1 MVYFAGALL
10 ILVGIAVLL
19 SQLGILGFLLGAL
32 RIPIIILLAL
42 LLIIVGFVLIKGARL
57 IRYSPNYQGREHSD
71 SDYKE
76 FTYEDHDSWDPGKR
90 Y

>member
-1 MVYFAGALL
+1 MVYFVGALL
-10 ILVGIAVLL
+10 ILIGIAVLL
-19 SQLGILGFLLGAL
+19 SQLGILGFLLSAL

-42 LLIIVGFVLIKGARL
+42 LLIIVGFVLIKGAKL
-57 IRYSPNYQGREHSD
+57 IRYTPGYQGREHRD

-76 FTYEDHDSWDPGKR
+76 LTYENHDSWDPGKR

>member
-10 ILVGIAVLL
+10 ILIGIAVLL
-19 SQLGILGFLLGAL
+19 SQLGILGFLLSAL
-32 RIPIIILLAL
+32 RIPIIVLLAL

-57 IRYSPNYQGREHSD
+57 IHYGPNHQRREYSD

-76 FTYEDHDSWDPGKR
+76 LTYEDHDSWDSKKR